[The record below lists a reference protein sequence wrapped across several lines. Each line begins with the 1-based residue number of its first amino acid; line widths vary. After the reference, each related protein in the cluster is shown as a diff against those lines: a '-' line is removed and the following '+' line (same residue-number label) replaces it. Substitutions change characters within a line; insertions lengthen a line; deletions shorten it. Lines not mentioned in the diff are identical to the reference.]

1 MSGEKDLQKLLKS
14 MKPELNEGEFVFCK
28 IETLD
33 TLNLNDIEMLFRE
46 KEAITL
52 ILKKEKADELK
63 LEYSVI
69 MSWITLSVH
78 SSLEA
83 IGLTAAFS
91 NALSQKGISCNVV
104 AAFYHDHIFVN
115 KKKQKKR
122 WRFLV
127 CFQTDYRNLYPNE
140 IFEIPVFNS
149 LLEASRS
156 VRPARYL

>member
-1 MSGEKDLQKLLKS
+1 MTGEKDLQKLLKS

-115 KKKQKKR
+115 KK
-122 WRFLV
+122 
-127 CFQTDYRNLYPNE
+127 
-140 IFEIPVFNS
+140 
-149 LLEASRS
+149 EAEKAMEVLSMFS
-156 VRPARYL
+156 NGL